1 MVRCNSTL
9 KQKCNVLEFNGK
21 FLFINNFMFTF
32 MFTGVTNRVT
42 NVTMDGEMKR

>member
-1 MVRCNSTL
+1 MV
-9 KQKCNVLEFNGK
+9 KCNNAHKRKFNVSKFNGK

-42 NVTMDGEMKR
+42 NVTMEGETKR